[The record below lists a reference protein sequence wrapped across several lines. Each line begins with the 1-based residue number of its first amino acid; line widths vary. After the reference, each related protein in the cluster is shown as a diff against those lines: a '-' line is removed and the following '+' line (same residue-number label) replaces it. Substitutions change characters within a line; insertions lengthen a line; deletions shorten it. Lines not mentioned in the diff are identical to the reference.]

1 MENCIFRLSKET
13 AEWLAQQDLTETERR
28 LVVKKIW
35 EKTLTEYGRR
45 QVVEKIMSNTK
56 EIA

>member
-13 AEWLAQQDLTETERR
+13 AEWLAQFDLSESERR

-35 EKTLTEYGRR
+35 EITNARNETK
-45 QVVEKIMSNTK
+45 SK